1 MKERL
6 KESYP
11 NLNHAYE
18 IKKIHRYHCYHL
30 TFKILIYANEVT
42 Q

>member
-6 KESYP
+6 KEACP
-11 NLNHAYE
+11 NLNHTY
-18 IKKIHRYHCYHL
+18 KKIHRYPSDYL

>member
-18 IKKIHRYHCYHL
+18 IKKNHRYLSDYL
-30 TFKILIYANEVT
+30 TIKILIYANEVT